1 MSSEIEA
8 AESAME
14 RRNFFRVD
22 DSVNM
27 GYQIVS
33 QENIPDRIEDMEVE
47 GNFTVMSGIASI
59 NQNMAGIM
67 HRIEDQDQD
76 VAAYLKAINN
86 KIDILGR
93 ALLANDNELTEQPAQ
108 PVNLSASGLAFYTS
122 VQLDAEVFLELKLLL
137 MPSFTGIITFGE
149 VVGCDRVDEP
159 ADGFNYLTRVNF
171 MHMREKDRD
180 LLIRHV
186 IKRQSE
192 ALRRRREQN
201 E

>member
-8 AESAME
+8 AGSAME

-22 DSVNM
+22 DSVSM

-33 QENIPDRIEDMEVE
+33 QEDIPDRIEDMEVE

-93 ALLANDNELTEQPAQ
+93 ALLASDNGLTEQPAQ

-122 VQLDAEVFLELKLLL
+122 VQLDAGMFLELKLLL

-149 VVGCDRVDEP
+149 VVGSDPVDEP
-159 ADGFNYLTRVNF
+159 VNGFDYLTRVNF
-171 MHMREKDRD
+171 MHMQEKDRD
-180 LLIRHV
+180 LLIRHI